1 MPTWNPGQYL
11 KFGDERT
18 RPCRELASRIDVSP
32 VRTVIDLGCGPGNS
46 TRILKSLWPDAQ
58 ITGLDSSRDMIQ
70 AAQAAMPEDRWV
82 VGSISEWATGAAERA
97 TGVTAQATSVTE
109 QDTGVDGQ
117 FDVVFSNA
125 AMQWVEDHE
134 TVYPE
139 LLDRVAPGGALAI
152 QVPGNHDGPQHRLMR
167 EIAAS
172 AEWRD
177 AFGSRKVREWHV
189 HDLDFYY
196 DVLTSRSARL
206 DLWETVYMH
215 VMADP
220 EAIVEWYKGTGLRP
234 FLEALEDEADR
245 ERFCAEYLEGLRG
258 VYPVRPDG
266 RVLFPFHRLFL
277 VAHKE

>member
-97 TGVTAQATSVTE
+97 TGVTEQAT
-109 QDTGVDGQ
+109 GVAGQ

-139 LLDRVAPGGALAI
+139 LLDRVAPGGVLAV